1 MMASDLIRILE
12 QQIKEHGDHPMAAR
26 DGNLPVMGIA
36 FEYNSWRAQLRPDRP
51 FGYCFGDVGCP
62 AFEIY
67 C

>member
-1 MMASDLIRILE
+1 MMASELVAALQREIE
-12 QQIKEHGDHPMAAR
+12 AHGDHPVALCE
-26 DGNLPVMGIA
+26 GNLPVMGVA
-36 FEYNSWRAQLRPDRP
+36 FEACSWRAQLKLDRP

>member
-1 MMASDLIRILE
+1 MMASELVAALQREIE
-12 QQIKEHGDHPMAAR
+12 AHGDHPVALC
-26 DGNLPVMGIA
+26 DGNLPVLGVA
-36 FEYNSWRAQLRPDRP
+36 FETCSWRAQLTADRP